1 MKNLILLV
9 LSVFA
14 LTACGKSNTSS
25 NSNTSC
31 TYQSNGTYLYNG
43 GTYSYCPAS
52 TSSLTSAGYTL
63 VGSSCYYNGTVIS
76 TNGTCPTTGVGG
88 ITGVV
93 GGTHNCANLTMTDV
107 YGNVGVCSIQVNY
120 CSGYTMYY
128 GGQAVRCY

>member
-25 NSNTSC
+25 NSSSSC

-43 GTYSYCPAS
+43 ASYSYCPAS
-52 TSSLTSAGYTL
+52 TSSLTAAGYTL

-76 TNGTCPTTGVGG
+76 TNGSCPTTVGTTG
-88 ITGVV
+88 ISGS
-93 GGTHNCANLTMTDV
+93 HNCANLTMTDV
-107 YGNVGVCSIQVNY
+107 YGNVGVCSYQVNY

-128 GGQAVRCY
+128 GGQSVRCY